1 MKVIVTGAAGQLGR
15 ALLAAAPAGV
25 EVLARARAELDIAD
39 ADAVAALVREAQP
52 SAIINTAAYTNVDRA
67 EDEPA
72 EAARVNTQGARVLAS
87 ACREHGARLVHVS
100 TDFVFDGER
109 GVPYAAGDAAR
120 PLGVYGLTKL
130 DGEREV
136 RAILGRR
143 ACVVRTSWLY
153 GSGAANFVSRILQ
166 ALRKGAPLAGRGRP
180 GGRSDVGRIARAGA
194 VASARS
200 RAGWRASLVRF
211 GRREPL
217 RLRGRHRGGSR
228 RPRVFCLPR
237 PRSRRSLAAEYPMR
251 APRPAYSVLDKRA
264 TEAALGLRA
273 EHWRVNLRR
282 MLREPGS
289 VS

>member
-25 EVLARARAELDIAD
+25 EVLARARAELDVAD
-39 ADAVAALVREAQP
+39 ADAVAALVRQTQP

-100 TDFVFDGER
+100 TDFVFDGAR

-166 ALRKGAPLAGRGRP
+166 ALRKGAPLRVVV
-180 GGRSDVGRIARAGA
+180 DQVGAPTWTGSLAPALWQALARELEGVHHWCDSGVASRYDFA
-194 VASARS
+194 VAIAEE
-200 RAGWRASLVRF
+200 AAATGLLPAAPAI
-211 GRREPL
+211 EAIAAAQYPL
-217 RLRGRHRGGSR
+217 
-228 RPRVFCLPR
+228 
-237 PRSRRSLAAEYPMR
+237 R